1 MKAMDAVARLPS
13 GAVEAAPATRHKRP
27 WFVALVR
34 RYVRRALAR
43 RFDGVFVDGVDE
55 LFGVVGD
62 RPVLLC
68 ANHVSWWDAFVLV
81 VLDEVL
87 GTDGYALMDDDNL
100 ARLPFFRL
108 LGALP
113 LDVGGGAEARRQL
126 DDAVRALDRPRR
138 ALWIFPQG
146 RQRAA
151 HLRPLG
157 FKPGLR
163 LIASRARKHGAV
175 VVPVALAYPWRQ
187 APAPSV
193 VVRFGAPIDPAT
205 TARDDLTMLVE
216 ARVAALLD
224 DADGHLDDG
233 RAPGR
238 LVVSSANGSAEHGLG
253 ARALAWLSRRA
264 R

>member
-1 MKAMDAVARLPS
+1 MTEMDVAVRISPGAAR
-13 GAVEAAPATRHKRP
+13 AAPATRHKRP

-34 RYVRRALAR
+34 RYVRRVLAR
-43 RFDGVFVDGVDE
+43 KFDGVFVDGVDDVARAAA
-55 LFGVVGD
+55 G
-62 RPVLLC
+62 RPLLLC

-81 VLDEVL
+81 LLDDAL
-87 GTDGYALMDDDNL
+87 GTDGFALMDDANL
-100 ARLPFFRL
+100 ERLPFFRL

-113 LDVGGGAEARRQL
+113 LDVDGGVEARRQL

-151 HLRPLG
+151 HVRPLG

-163 LIASRARKHGAV
+163 LIAARARKHGAL
-175 VVPVALAYPWRQ
+175 VVPVAVAYPWRE

-193 VVRFGAPIDPAT
+193 VVRFGAPLDPET
-205 TARDDLTMLVE
+205 TPREDLTATVE

-224 DADGHLDDG
+224 AIDVSVDGGGTPGQVVVPSSTTSVEQGPGTRVLAWFAG
-233 RAPGR
+233 RAR
-238 LVVSSANGSAEHGLG
+238 
-253 ARALAWLSRRA
+253 
-264 R
+264 

>member
-1 MKAMDAVARLPS
+1 MKGMDVAVRLSS

-43 RFDGVFVDGVDE
+43 RFDGFFVDGVADVA
-55 LFGVVGD
+55 GVAAD
-62 RPVLLC
+62 RPVLFC

-81 VLDEVL
+81 LLDEAL
-87 GTDGYALMDDDNL
+87 GTDGFALMDDANL

-108 LGALP
+108 IGALP
-113 LDVGGGAEARRQL
+113 LDVDGGADTRRQL

-151 HLRPLG
+151 HVRPLG

-175 VVPVALAYPWRQ
+175 VVPVAIAYPWRN
-187 APAPSV
+187 APTPSI
-193 VVRFGAPIDPAT
+193 VVRLGAPIDPST
-205 TARDDLTMLVE
+205 TARDDLTALVE

-224 DADGHLDDG
+224 DGDGVIDAG
-233 RAPGR
+233 GVPGAT
-238 LVVSSANGSAEHGLG
+238 LVPSSTSNAEQGLG
-253 ARALAWLSRRA
+253 ARVLAWFVGRSR
-264 R
+264 

>member
-1 MKAMDAVARLPS
+1 MTDVDLAVRIPP
-13 GAVEAAPATRHKRP
+13 GAVRAAPATRHKRP

-43 RFDGVFVDGVDE
+43 RFDGVFVDGIADVARVAGE
-55 LFGVVGD
+55 
-62 RPVLLC
+62 RPLLLC

-81 VLDEVL
+81 LLDEAL
-87 GTDGYALMDDDNL
+87 GTDGFALMDDANL

-113 LDVGGGAEARRQL
+113 LDVDGGIDARRQL

-187 APAPSV
+187 APVPSV
-193 VVRFGAPIDPAT
+193 VVRLGLPIEPET
-205 TARDDLTMLVE
+205 TSRDDLTALVE
-216 ARVAALLD
+216 ARVTALLD
-224 DADGHLDDG
+224 DVDGVVDAG
-233 RAPGR
+233 EPPGR
-238 LVVSSANGSAEHGLG
+238 VLVPSSTASAEHGLG
-253 ARALAWLSRRA
+253 ARALAWIAGRTR
-264 R
+264 